1 MLSDLIAQNIPMG
14 VILTQDGNIC
24 HMNNW
29 AYTFT
34 GYSVTEIENR
44 SFLELV
50 HPEDHESLITRYNA
64 IMTGQD
70 HPGGQ
75 RYRILGRK
83 GELFWVRFKSR
94 IVEHCGRPALISF
107 MVDETQSKIHEESLK
122 KSEEKY
128 RDLMENLAEGIVV
141 VREGKICFMN
151 KPLRNRLGLPLESI
165 AGTSFLRFIHV
176 DDQAIVLDNYHRRIK
191 GEKLPDA
198 YEVKMVKPDGEELVC
213 EIRPSLISWEGK
225 PATQTAI
232 LDITDRKKSEQEKK
246 QLEKRLARM
255 EKMEALGLLAGGVAH
270 DLNNVLSGLVSYP
283 ELLLMGLPNDHRFR
297 KPLNLIHTSG
307 LKASAIVNDL
317 LTLARRGVMATEI
330 LNLNTIIKDYLNSPE
345 HHNLL
350 AYHPRIRITTHLNQN
365 LANINGSEIH
375 LQKTIMNL
383 IANAAEAQP
392 SGGEIII
399 STRNQHINTP
409 IHGYTSIKKGAFAVI
424 TIEDN
429 GIGINAKDLQRI
441 FEPFYTK
448 KIMGRSG
455 TGLGMAVVW
464 GIVQDH
470 YGYINVK
477 SKENKG
483 TKFSLYFPV
492 AKQPITQK
500 IAPLPME
507 AYLGNKETILIVDD
521 SLEQRQIAKT
531 ILNRLNYTVET
542 ASSGEAAVEYLKNH
556 SCDLLVLDMIMDPG
570 IDGLEAYRRII
581 RRTPGQKVVL
591 TSGFSESERVRKAQ
605 ALGAGQYIK
614 KPYSVEKIGVAIKNA
629 LENDLSPFVY

>member
-1 MLSDLIAQNIPMG
+1 
-14 VILTQDGNIC
+14 
-24 HMNNW
+24 
-29 AYTFT
+29 
-34 GYSVTEIENR
+34 
-44 SFLELV
+44 
-50 HPEDHESLITRYNA
+50 
-64 IMTGQD
+64 MTGQN
-70 HPGGQ
+70 HPEGK
-75 RYRILGRK
+75 RYRILGKK
-83 GELFWVRFKSR
+83 GEIFWIRFRSR
-94 IVEHCGRPALISF
+94 IVEHCGKRSLISF
-107 MVDETQSKIHEESLK
+107 LVDETQNKTHEETLK

-128 RDLMENLAEGIVV
+128 RDLMDNLAEGIVV

-151 KPLRNRLGLPLESI
+151 KPLKNKLGLPLESI
-165 AGTSFLRFIHV
+165 AETSFLTFIHV
-176 DDQAIVLDNYHRRIK
+176 DDQATVLDNYHRRIK

-232 LDITDRKKSEQEKK
+232 LDITGRKKAEREKK
-246 QLEKRLARM
+246 QLEKRLAHM

-270 DLNNVLSGLVSYP
+270 DLNNVLSGIVSYP
-283 ELLLMGLPNDHRFR
+283 ELLLMGLPTDHRFR

-317 LTLARRGVMATEI
+317 LTLARRGVMATET

-345 HHNLL
+345 HHNLMS
-350 AYHPRIRITTHLNQN
+350 YHPRIRIMTNFNQN

-383 IANAAEAQP
+383 ITNAAEAQP
-392 SGGEIII
+392 SRGEIII

-409 IHGYTSIKKGAFAVI
+409 INGYASIKQGEFAVI
-424 TIEDN
+424 TIEDK
-429 GIGINAKDLQRI
+429 GVGINGKDLQRI

-477 SKENKG
+477 SRENKG
-483 TKFSLYFPV
+483 TKFSLYFPI
-492 AKQPITQK
+492 AKQPMTKK
-500 IAPLPME
+500 IDPLPLE
-507 AYLGNKETILIVDD
+507 AYVGNKETILIVDD
-521 SLEQRQIAKT
+521 SKEQRQIAKT
-531 ILNRLNYTVET
+531 ILTQLNYIVET
-542 ASSGEAAVEYLKNH
+542 ASSGEDAVEYLKDH

-570 IDGLEAYRRII
+570 IDGLETYRRII
-581 RRTPGQKVVL
+581 RQNPGQKVVI
-591 TSGFSESERVRKAQ
+591 TSGFSESERVKEAQ
-605 ALGAGQYIK
+605 KLGAGQYIK
-614 KPYSVEKIGVAIKNA
+614 KPYSVEKIGIAIKDA
-629 LENDLSPFVY
+629 LGKTLS